1 MKYILLLL
9 AALVGFSLS
18 FSTLSS
24 DFEYSDENPIVYCL
38 REQTNLV
45 EEQIIQFLKDIQDPE
60 KAVALF
66 PVGGKLSN
74 CVRNRRAELANSEKK

>member
-9 AALVGFSLS
+9 AALIGLSLS
-18 FSTLSS
+18 TDTLTS
-24 DFEYSDENPIVYCL
+24 DFEYSDSNPIVYCL
-38 REQTNLV
+38 REQTNLG

-66 PVGGKLSN
+66 PIGGKLSN
-74 CVRNRRAELANSEKK
+74 CVRDRRAELANEK